1 MATIT
6 GVKKY
11 TNKGDEIFAD
21 SIQLPTMLASK
32 FIATEHDLDSLEMGN
47 ISRNSLNAIA
57 ISALGYDV
65 AGFPGLFEDR
75 AVTDSIKVDKK
86 EIKTQYP
93 TVKSKKGKLSK
104 RRAKSA
110 MREALGMSGVKQV
123 VLPHSGFRI
132 TIDAIPRVDRF
143 VLLEQLAER
152 EIELSTDT
160 ATMIYAAPR
169 VIYVRL
175 LMNFISDF
183 IIDSTL
189 KLEEDD
195 DIMSYINILDLDI
208 LVLEIVKSF
217 YTEGFAIS
225 IACKNSTVVEN
236 EDVKCNYVISGKVN
250 LDEVYKFDENAL
262 SSEQI
267 DILSRCSSGTVTIE
281 DQASYID
288 ELTLKDSSRVI
299 KLERGDNVIEVEL
312 CQSSVET
319 YLIAS
324 DKYTAEISKQ
334 VDKVLMGDENPLARK
349 SKLES
354 IAKDLV
360 LAKYMHFVASIS
372 ANGDKTTDIASI
384 YDSLSMIMDDEEHS
398 MTVIKELI
406 EFLDSHICGMTC
418 TPVYTCPSCRKESVP
433 EGRKTKGFGSM
444 IPLDILEV
452 FTALRSKSL

>member
-1 MATIT
+1 MAVIS

-11 TNKGDEIFAD
+11 TKKDDTVFTD

-32 FIATEHDLDSLEMGN
+32 FVATEHDLDSLKMEKL
-47 ISRNSLNAIA
+47 SRDSLNAIA

-65 AGFPGLFEDR
+65 AGFPGLFENR
-75 AVTDSIKVDKK
+75 VTTDSIKVGED

-93 TVKSKKGKLSK
+93 TVKSKKGKLPK

-110 MREALGMSGVKQV
+110 IREALGMNGVKQV

-175 LMNFISDF
+175 LMDFISDF

-195 DIMSYINILDLDI
+195 NVMNYINILDLDV

-225 IACKNSTVVEN
+225 IACKNATVVDN
-236 EDVKCNYVISGKVN
+236 EDIKCGYVISGKVN

-262 SSEQI
+262 SPEQI
-267 DILSRCSSGTVTIE
+267 DILSRRGSGTVTIE

-288 ELTLKDSSRVI
+288 ELTLKDSSRII

-312 CQSSVET
+312 RQSSVEA

-324 DKYTAEISKQ
+324 DKYTAEITRQ

-360 LAKYMHFVASIS
+360 LAKYMHFVSSVS
-372 ANGDKTTDIASI
+372 ANGNKTTDIASI

-398 MTVIKELI
+398 TTVIKELV
-406 EFLDSHICGMTC
+406 EFLDSHICAMTC

-433 EGRKTKGFGSM
+433 EGGTPKGFGSM